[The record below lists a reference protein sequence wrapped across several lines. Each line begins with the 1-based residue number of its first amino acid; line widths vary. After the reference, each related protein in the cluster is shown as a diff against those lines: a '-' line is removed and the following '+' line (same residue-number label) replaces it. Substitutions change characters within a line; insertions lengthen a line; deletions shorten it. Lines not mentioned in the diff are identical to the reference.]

1 MQQMLIQDI
10 NFKSNRKNIK
20 KNNIM
25 KELKI
30 KQEWV

>member
-25 KELKI
+25 KELKL

>member
-1 MQQMLIQDI
+1 MLIQDI

-25 KELKI
+25 KELKL

>member
-1 MQQMLIQDI
+1 MLIQDI